1 MSGSNVWKT
10 GCPAMS
16 FCELFTNQS
25 NIKKKFL
32 LLLFCISTAIV
43 SSAAENGYCG
53 KDGENLR
60 WELSDDDV
68 LTISGTGEMKTY
80 MYNVWGSKEITSV
93 VVEEGVTNI
102 GQRAFYGMG
111 GIESV
116 SLPPFFILRIRKN
129 ELNLHFLLHTAIT
142 KQI

>member
-16 FCELFTNQS
+16 FYVLFTNQS

-60 WELSDDDV
+60 WELSDGV
-68 LTISGTGEMKTY
+68 LTISGTGEMRTY
-80 MYNVWGSKEITSV
+80 MYNVWGSRNITSV

-129 ELNLHFLLHTAIT
+129 ELNLHFLLHTAIA

>member
-25 NIKKKFL
+25 NIMKKFL

-53 KDGENLR
+53 MDGENLR
-60 WELSDDDV
+60 WELSDGV
-68 LTISGTGEMKTY
+68 LTISGTGEMRTY

-116 SLPPFFILRIRKN
+116 LDS
-129 ELNLHFLLHTAIT
+129 
-142 KQI
+142 Q